1 MWAITRDGTTIELV
15 GRRRLT
21 ESEARRVVIQEMLIL
36 RNKGY
41 TDSEIGLKYRYRR
54 ETVNRMINSVPDD
67 VKERLRQVRLV

>member
-1 MWAITRDGTTIELV
+1 MWAITRDGTAVEIV